1 MRSGIT
7 VAIPT
12 IPPRTSLLQRAVA
25 SVLAQTLPAEG
36 LSIAVDNQRQGAA
49 INRQRAL
56 DGVNTEWTA
65 FLDDDDEFDTEH
77 LRLLR
82 DHAEETQS
90 DFVYSWFRTS
100 PLGGDPFPPWFREA
114 QWDKDLPRH
123 TTITV
128 MVKTDLAK
136 EVGFVPAEEGAVHG
150 NEDWRFILEC
160 NRLGKISHL
169 CSVDTWTWHHD
180 SLNTSGL
187 PSRW

>member
-12 IPPRTSLLQRAVA
+12 IPVRTGLLQRAIA
-25 SVLAQTLPAEG
+25 SVLAQSLPAEG
-36 LSIAVDNQRQGAA
+36 LSIAVDNQRMGAA
-49 INRQRAL
+49 VNRQRAL
-56 DGVNTEWTA
+56 DGVTTEWTA
-65 FLDDDDEFDTEH
+65 FLDDDDELDVDH
-77 LRLLR
+77 LFALR
-82 DHAEETQS
+82 NHAEETDA

-100 PLGGDPFPPWFREA
+100 PAGGDPFPPWFREA
-114 QWDKDLPRH
+114 PWNKHEPRH

-128 MVKTDLAK
+128 MVKTELAK
-136 EVGFVPAEEGAVHG
+136 EVGFTAAEEGAIHG

-169 CSVDTWTWHHD
+169 CSTDTWTWHHD
-180 SLNTSGL
+180 SYNTSGL